1 MQPMEIED
9 LRAVM
14 TVLSF
19 AAFLAIVAWAYGR
32 GRSGR
37 FSAAARLPFDDEA
50 GDEQSSS
57 SSACTQRVGAQGE
70 P

>member
-1 MQPMEIED
+1 MEIED

-32 GRSGR
+32 GRAAR
-37 FSAAARLPFDDEA
+37 FAEAARLPFDDEP
-50 GDEQSSS
+50 GDEHP
-57 SSACTQRVGAQGE
+57 SAGGAGTPRASGQGE

>member
-1 MQPMEIED
+1 MDIED
-9 LRAVM
+9 LRAAM

-37 FSAAARLPFDDEA
+37 FGEAARLPFDDEP
-50 GDEQSSS
+50 GDEQARTS
-57 SSACTQRVGAQGE
+57 RIGAQRAGAE
-70 P
+70 GTR

>member
-1 MQPMEIED
+1 MDIED
-9 LRAVM
+9 LRAAM

-37 FSAAARLPFDDEA
+37 FREAARLPFDDEPGDGQARSSRVRAQRA
-50 GDEQSSS
+50 GAE
-57 SSACTQRVGAQGE
+57 GE
-70 P
+70 R

>member
-1 MQPMEIED
+1 MEIED
-9 LRAVM
+9 LRAAM

-37 FSAAARLPFDDEA
+37 CRLAARLPFDDET
-50 GDEQSSS
+50 GDEQPSPIG
-57 SSACTQRVGAQGE
+57 ACTQRVGGQGE

>member
-1 MQPMEIED
+1 MEIED

-32 GRSGR
+32 GRAGR
-37 FSAAARLPFDDEA
+37 FAEAARLPFDDEPD
-50 GDEQSSS
+50 DERPSS
-57 SSACTQRVGAQGE
+57 SSACTQRAGGQGE

>member
-1 MQPMEIED
+1 MEIED

-32 GRSGR
+32 GRSAR
-37 FSAAARLPFDDEA
+37 FSEAARLPFDGEA
-50 GDEQSSS
+50 GDEQPSPSR
-57 SSACTQRVGAQGE
+57 ACTQKAGGQGE